1 MVISRAGAARRFR
14 SLKVPP
20 PDGNR
25 GPWTRVGSGKS
36 FRALEVLRL
45 PQEVPLVHNLYTET
59 LLPGIAPFRR
69 LVHSQIKLYEGF
81 PGCLPRLRRH
91 GLEKRRDG
99 QRAAGHTLR
108 LHASLARRAAA
119 GAGPHSQA
127 LRTLRALQFRL

>member
-14 SLKVPP
+14 SLKVLHLTETAET
-20 PDGNR
+20 DEAR
-25 GPWTRVGSGKS
+25 LRKS
-36 FRALEVLRL
+36 IRALEVLRL

-59 LLPGIAPFRR
+59 LLPAIAPFRR
-69 LVHSQIKLYEGF
+69 LVHSQIRLYEGF